1 MREGEPFGLIR
12 LEAEQRFDPKGVLL
26 EQVQDPAFAAIIWK
40 QRYGGLAGKVVRL
53 AREVQVV
60 EIHERVS
67 RGDLTYQQR
76 ERLSMFLD
84 LERLG
89 LAASYYPPNVYR
101 QRRREAVKLGYAASD
116 GSAAPLDVEIGDLL
130 AAYVEKVESGA

>member
-1 MREGEPFGLIR
+1 M
-12 LEAEQRFDPKGVLL
+12 
-26 EQVQDPAFAAIIWK
+26 IWK

-67 RGDLTYQQR
+67 QGELTYQQG

-89 LAASYYPPNVYR
+89 LAASYYPTSVYR
-101 QRRREAVKLGYAASD
+101 QRRREAVKLGYAAND
-116 GSAAPLDVEIGDLL
+116 GVASPLEVEVGDLL
-130 AAYVEKVESGA
+130 AVYVEKVERGA